1 MSACAPV
8 ADPERRGAGRAAER
22 PLGNSTG
29 RYGAAVR
36 ADRWE
41 ALRFLWKRSALRRVR
56 TCRRVR
62 YATAVTLSKGEH
74 GGRLDGL
81 VRCGSPWACPVCS
94 AAIQAGRA
102 GELAQAIENHH
113 HAGGH
118 VALLTLTMR
127 HNARQRLSDLWDAL
141 SPSWNV
147 ATAQNRAV
155 RTAREQAG
163 VLGFARTVEATHGR
177 NGWHLHIHALV
188 FIKPDGDLDHGL
200 DALDDAIAN
209 GWMRALERR
218 GMPTPTREHGCELR
232 LLDMESARAEVARY
246 VAKSA
251 FTSERAAAAAALE
264 VTSTQTKAAGYG
276 NRTPWQILATAIGGE
291 KRAAALWSEWE
302 TVSRGRRCHTWSRG
316 LRAALQLDEEE
327 QSDDELVDDTS
338 EQDKT
343 PTPMLRFHPPAW
355 DRWITKTDVIPALL
369 TAADTG
375 DQSAAILALAALSG
389 RPPTNSIEHWNQTT
403 RTWAP
408 LTLPPPAPRTPEPGL
423 HRTDRDHTQ
432 PRNAGGVWSR
442 SAEDEKRPSFQGFGE
457 PKPPCPAGRATGDP
471 TGDFLPRLYM
481 PGVEAAVHPAVDP
494 APDSNLGL
502 AAAARTTNEHS

>member
-1 MSACAPV
+1 MSASAPS
-8 ADPERRGAGRAAER
+8 AAPERRRVGRAAER
-22 PLGNSTG
+22 PLGNIADN
-29 RYGAAVR
+29 YGAAVR
-36 ADRWE
+36 ADRWD
-41 ALRFLWKRSALRRVR
+41 ALRFLWKRSSLQRVR

-62 YATAVTLSKGEH
+62 YAAAVTLSEGEH

-81 VRCGSPWACPVCS
+81 VRCASPWACPVCS
-94 AAIQAGRA
+94 ASIQAGRA
-102 GELAQAIENHH
+102 SELAEAIENHH
-113 HAGGH
+113 DAGGH

-147 ATAQNRAV
+147 ATAQNSAV
-155 RTAREQAG
+155 RRAREQAG

-188 FIKPDGDLDHGL
+188 FIKPGEEKAIERGI
-200 DALDDAIAN
+200 DALDDAIAT

-232 LLDMESARAEVARY
+232 LLDMQSARAEVARY

-264 VTSTQTKAAGYG
+264 VTTTQTKAAGFG
-276 NRTPWQILATAIGGE
+276 NRTPWQILAAAINGD

-302 TVSRGRRCHTWSRG
+302 IVSRGRRCHTWSRG
-316 LRAALQLDEEE
+316 LRAALELDDE
-327 QSDDELVDDTS
+327 QPDDDELA
-338 EQDKT
+338 EQIDNNP
-343 PTPMLRFHPPAW
+343 PTPLLRFHPPAW

-369 TAADTG
+369 TAADTA
-375 DQSAAILALAALSG
+375 DHSAAILALTALPG
-389 RPPTNSIEHWNQTT
+389 RPPTGSIETWNQTT
-403 RTWAP
+403 RTWTP

-423 HRTDRDHTQ
+423 HRTDRDHTP

-442 SAEDEKRPSFQGFGE
+442 SAERKKRPKSQGFGE
-457 PKPPCPAGRATGDP
+457 PKPACPAGVATGGVTGDP
-471 TGDFLPRLYM
+471 DPRLYIAS
-481 PGVEAAVHPAVDP
+481 VQTAVHPRVHP
-494 APDSNLGL
+494 GTQRSNAPNASQ
-502 AAAARTTNEHS
+502 EP